1 MKKPRGKQHMQEQI
15 IRKLRETDTMLAA
28 GIGEQSR
35 FAKLAVCLRVDDYI
49 LKSSLQQISQAHY
62 EL

>member
-1 MKKPRGKQHMQEQI
+1 MQEQI